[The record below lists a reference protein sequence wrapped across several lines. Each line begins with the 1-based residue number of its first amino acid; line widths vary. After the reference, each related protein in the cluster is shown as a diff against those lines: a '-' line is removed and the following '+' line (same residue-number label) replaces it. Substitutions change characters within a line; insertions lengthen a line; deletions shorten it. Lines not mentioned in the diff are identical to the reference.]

1 MFSMGSG
8 LQSGIRPATVG
19 IAILLCTFLLRPS
32 SARAQ
37 EGPPR
42 FEIGPVFEFT
52 HQPDVEEVNIFQLG
66 GRFEWNLGRHL
77 GFEAEVTHSP
87 FVTVNGGSYSGGH
100 LTEGLFG
107 VKYGTRWD
115 RMGMFFKARPGF
127 IDYSSAS
134 NGFAGAPLQLF
145 PVSTRL
151 MIPALNL
158 AGSIEFY
165 LSHHWMISADGGLTV
180 GWYPQRTVPLGSPV
194 AGAPAPTDTIRHNT
208 TSSFQYSTAISYRFG
223 REAYAPA
230 QRQSETSAS
239 PAHSFWDKQNDWLF
253 AGVAAARALDFASTL
268 NKRRRGLHEGFLTD
282 GIVDNHPEFA
292 AIEAGGVAAS
302 IGVSYLFHRYGHH
315 KIERGV
321 SGVHIAA
328 TLIGAIANYATHSSC
343 PPPGKDSGGVC
354 EYPTP

>member
-1 MFSMGSG
+1 M
-8 LQSGIRPATVG
+8 LIRIRPALVCIC
-19 IAILLCTFLLRPS
+19 IASSAFLLLSPV
-32 SARAQ
+32 AWAQ

-42 FEIGPVFEFT
+42 FEIGPVFQFT
-52 HQPDVEEVNIFQLG
+52 HQPDVEEVNIVQFG
-66 GRFEWNLGRHL
+66 GHFDWNCGRHL
-77 GFEAEVTHSP
+77 GFEAEITHSP

-127 IDYSSAS
+127 LDYSSVS
-134 NGFAGAPLQLF
+134 DGFTGAPPQLT
-145 PVSTRL
+145 PLSTRIV
-151 MIPALNL
+151 IPALNL
-158 AGSIEFY
+158 GGSIEFY

-194 AGAPAPTDTIRHNT
+194 SGSPAPTDTIRHNT
-208 TSSFQYSTAISYRFG
+208 TSSFQYSTVISYRFG
-223 REAYAPA
+223 REAYTPEH
-230 QRQSETSAS
+230 RQEETNRSS
-239 PAHSFWDKQNDWLF
+239 AHSFWDKQNDWLF
-253 AGVAAARALDFASTL
+253 AGVAAARAVDFASTL

-282 GIVDNHPEFA
+282 GIVDNHAEFA

-315 KIERGV
+315 RIERGV

-343 PPPGKDSGGVC
+343 PPPGKDFGGVC